1 MTMKSSVASR
11 LFTFHSNCSSVLYI
25 YFISVPRETDILAE
39 NHDFF
44 ILPAFHAAIRGGG
57 PCGNIAI
64 PFGKEKLGWCGYR
77 AVKKV

>member
-44 ILPAFHAAIRGGG
+44 ILPAFHAAIRGGVLVG
-57 PCGNIAI
+57 ILP
-64 PFGKEKLGWCGYR
+64 YR
-77 AVKKV
+77 LVRKN